1 MINQINLVPR
11 DVSQIGI
18 VGKTIGYLKIVSRG
32 IAVALVIIVVIEYIW
47 VYQTKNQL
55 AQINSQI
62 SSLNATLQEEF
73 PVEVKYLRDQKVL
86 QQAGGIVSK
95 RKNYQNI
102 LAALY
107 SFFPTGISVQ
117 GLSFSDQ
124 VLLLSARG
132 SDVQAFSGV
141 INNIQSKASSSDTK
155 VFGNVALV
163 DLRRTE
169 NGNYDFS
176 LQMELLNPI

>member
-18 VGKTIGYLKIVSRG
+18 VGKTISYLKIVSRG
-32 IAVALVIIVVIEYIW
+32 IAVALVVIVIIEYIW
-47 VYQTKNQL
+47 VYQTRNQL
-55 AQINSQI
+55 TQINSQI
-62 SSLNATLQEEF
+62 TSLNASLLEEF
-73 PVEVKYLRDQKVL
+73 PTEVKYLRDQKVL
-86 QQAGGIVSK
+86 QQASGIVSK

-107 SFFPTGISVQ
+107 SFFPTGISVE
-117 GLSFSDQ
+117 GLSFSDR
-124 VLLLSARG
+124 VLLLSAKG
-132 SDVQAFSGV
+132 NDVQAFSGV
-141 INNIQSKASSSDTK
+141 INNIQTRANSADTK

-163 DLRRTE
+163 DLRRME
-169 NGNYDFS
+169 NGNYSFG